1 VPRDLAP
8 RLDKDL
14 QAAGIPKYTKAGKLD
29 FYALRVMYINLVIE
43 SGVNPKEAQ
52 TLARHATAELTIGL
66 YGRAADQRLV
76 QAIDQIAQ
84 HVIYMASAGEDQT
97 QIIEIPEETRMPKGG
112 FEPPRPVR
120 HHPLKMAC
128 LPSSTTSAIL
138 SSTAGNKEQFYRE

>member
-29 FYALRVMYINLVIE
+29 FHALRVTYINLVIA

-52 TLARHATAELTIGL
+52 TLARHATAELTIGF
-66 YGRAADQRLV
+66 YGHATDQRLA
-76 QAIDQIAQ
+76 QTIDQIAQ
-84 HVIYMASAGEDQT
+84 HVICMASAGENQT
-97 QIIEIPEETRMPKGG
+97 QAIEIFEDKRMPKGG
-112 FEPPRPVR
+112 LEPPRPVR

-128 LPSSTTSAIL
+128 LPDSTTSAKYDH
-138 SSTAGNKEQFYRE
+138 G